1 MKYHLL
7 DWRVDMLTSILLW
20 MLIIICFALAFIA
33 LIKPIIPGVP
43 VLWVGFLIYHF
54 GINRDDLSLW
64 FWIIMA
70 VFTAFIFIA
79 DFIANHYFLK
89 KYGST
94 KTGERV
100 GCLAVIVGSFIF
112 PPFGLIIVPFISVFF
127 TEKVQGKTTKEAL
140 KSSWATVISFI
151 SSSLAKA
158 ILQIIMVVVFFLYVI
173 L

>member
-1 MKYHLL
+1 
-7 DWRVDMLTSILLW
+7 MLTSILLW
-20 MLIIICFALAFIA
+20 TLIIISFALAFIA

-54 GINRDDLSLW
+54 GINREDLGLL

-70 VFTAFIFIA
+70 IFTAFIFIV
-79 DFIANHYFLK
+79 DFIANYYFLK

-112 PPFGLIIVPFISVFF
+112 PPFGLIIVPFISVFV
-127 TEKVQGKTTKEAL
+127 TEKIQGKTTKEAL
-140 KSSWATVISFI
+140 KSSWATVISFL
-151 SSSLAKA
+151 SSSFAKA
-158 ILQIIMVVVFFLYVI
+158 ILQIIMVILFFIFVI
-173 L
+173 M

>member
-1 MKYHLL
+1 
-7 DWRVDMLTSILLW
+7 MLTSILLW
-20 MLIIICFALAFIA
+20 TLIIICFALAFIA

-43 VLWVGFLIYHF
+43 VLWIGFLIYHF
-54 GINRDDLSLW
+54 GINREELGLF

-70 VFTAFIFIA
+70 IFTAFIFIV
-79 DFIANHYFLK
+79 DFIANKYFLK

-112 PPFGLIIVPFISVFF
+112 PPFGLIIVPFISVFV
-127 TEKVQGKTTKEAL
+127 TEKIQGKTTKEAL
-140 KSSWATVISFI
+140 KSSWATVISFL

-158 ILQIIMVVVFFLYVI
+158 ILQIIMVILFFIFVI
-173 L
+173 M

>member
-1 MKYHLL
+1 
-7 DWRVDMLTSILLW
+7 MLTSILLW
-20 MLIIICFALAFIA
+20 TLIIICFALAFIA

-54 GINRDDLSLW
+54 GINREELGLL

-70 VFTAFIFIA
+70 IFTAFIFIV

-112 PPFGLIIVPFISVFF
+112 PPFGLIIVPFISVFV
-127 TEKVQGKTTKEAL
+127 TEKVQGKTNKEAL
-140 KSSWATVISFI
+140 KSSWATVISFL

-158 ILQIIMVVVFFLYVI
+158 ILQIIMVILFFIFVI
-173 L
+173 M

>member
-1 MKYHLL
+1 M
-7 DWRVDMLTSILLW
+7 VTSILLW
-20 MLIIICFALAFIA
+20 TLIIICFALAFIA

-54 GINRDDLSLW
+54 GINREELGLL

-70 VFTAFIFIA
+70 IFTGFIFIV

-112 PPFGLIIVPFISVFF
+112 PPFGLIIVPFISVFV
-127 TEKVQGKTTKEAL
+127 TERIQGKTTKEAL
-140 KSSWATVISFI
+140 KSSWATVISFL

-158 ILQIIMVVVFFLYVI
+158 ILQIIMVILFFIFVI
-173 L
+173 M